1 MSFYIIL
8 NIKTIEHVKSH
19 IKNNAGLKKADHQ

>member
-8 NIKTIEHVKSH
+8 NIKTIEHVNSH
-19 IKNNAGLKKADHQ
+19 IKNNVGLKKAHDQ